1 MADPVDQFIQTL
13 FDSIPSRTEAFLS
26 TNYPVLGH
34 AVTQPAL
41 YLAMIW
47 VAVKVM
53 RVHSGR
59 DPADI
64 WPLLRMLLT
73 IMFVFAALNWGGLAG
88 QIFHSFQEL
97 RDDTVSSLM
106 GGQSMT
112 QYLENDY
119 NKFSDASGQMM
130 KQSMLNIGI
139 VLLGL
144 ALQIVNSAMVL
155 IALVL
160 KVGSDMGFAV
170 TMLLFPLFV
179 PTLMWNS
186 TRGFG
191 MSWFA
196 AMAKFALVGILLG
209 VIVKFSFDITDQFVS
224 KMDPNAMTAKD
235 AFAAIIIAGAIAL
248 FMAFT
253 VRPLASALTSSG
265 AAGSGMADMIGGFMM
280 SQIMSKFSGG
290 GRGGAGAN
298 PGAANALTSVSNT
311 QTAHGNQLARIE
323 RALSSGGATNTSS
336 MSSPSGAGQPGGPGG
351 TAPSS
356 GTSEGGQW

>member
-59 DPADI
+59 DPADV
-64 WPLLRMLLT
+64 WPLVRMLLT

-179 PTLMWNS
+179 PTLMWNI

-209 VIVKFSFDITDQFVS
+209 VIVKLCFDITDQFVS
-224 KMDPNAMTAKD
+224 KMDPNAMTAQD

-253 VRPLASALTSSG
+253 IRPLASALTSSG

-290 GRGGAGAN
+290 GRGSAGAN
-298 PGAANALTSVSNT
+298 PGAATALNSISNT

-323 RALSSGGATNTSS
+323 RALSSGGATNPSS

-356 GTSEGGQW
+356 GTSDGGQW

>member
-47 VAVKVM
+47 VAVKVI

-59 DPADI
+59 DPADV
-64 WPLLRMLLT
+64 WPLVRMLLT

-97 RDDTVSSLM
+97 RDDTVNALM

-112 QYLENDY
+112 QYLENAY

-130 KQSMLNIGI
+130 KQSMLKIGI

-144 ALQIVNSAMVL
+144 VLQMVNTAMVL
-155 IALVL
+155 VALVL

-224 KMDPNAMTAKD
+224 RMDPNAMTAND
-235 AFAAIIIAGAIAL
+235 AFSAIILAGAITL

-253 VRPLASALTSSG
+253 IRPLASALTSSG

-298 PGAANALTSVSNT
+298 PGAATALNSISNT

-323 RALSSGGATNTSS
+323 RALSSGGATSPSS

-356 GTSEGGQW
+356 GTSDGGQW